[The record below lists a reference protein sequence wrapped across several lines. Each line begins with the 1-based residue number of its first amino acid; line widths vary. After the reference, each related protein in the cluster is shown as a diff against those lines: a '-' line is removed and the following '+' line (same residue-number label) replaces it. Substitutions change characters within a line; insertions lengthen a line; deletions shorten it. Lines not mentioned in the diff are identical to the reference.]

1 MGLALS
7 TGVTGLK
14 AHQQMLDIAGN
25 NLANVSTTA
34 YKRSRI
40 SFSQLLTETIKSAS
54 APTSTLGGTNPQ
66 QVGSGVGTSGITP
79 NMSQGNIVS
88 TGNSLDLA
96 IEGEGYFALSKGAEN
111 RYTRAGTFGVDADS
125 YLVDPTTG
133 YFVQRHGSV
142 GESEGFQEI
151 GDTRIVVPYDASLPP
166 SATSEIKV
174 RGNLSSDAQLSET
187 QKQKLRTNI
196 IFTASGGI
204 AATAIAEVDQLE
216 QFSGGSGTGGQ
227 LGAAESGVITF
238 SGYKPD
244 GTALPTTGSSWV
256 DLTMD
261 VDTDTTLADVL
272 TFLNTNDGIP
282 VRNEVQTVT
291 ITSGAAGDTFTLS
304 DGTDT
309 TGAIAYDADAATVQA
324 ALIADLASI
333 SAGDV
338 VCAGALATGMT
349 LTFQGNLAN
358 QDVTNLTIVG
368 TFAGGGTAAIDE
380 TTKGRDAVR
389 GVLGGDATATLEN
402 GRIVVTDAV
411 AGYSRSDLAMAW
423 SGDGTLVTPAYFE
436 YATVGGEEVQNVN
449 ITIFDSNGGAH
460 VFSGAFVRTDTDNL
474 WDMVLTSISGKIN
487 EITFGN
493 RRIED
498 IEFSGIDSS
507 YAGLNAGTGDTAQF
521 VITFDQ
527 TPPNP
532 QTITVAFGTV
542 GKFDGLTQFA
552 TGATGTST
560 AVIREQNGY
569 RPGALSGVTINNEGI
584 VIGLFDN
591 GIKKNI
597 ATLKIALFQ
606 NPAGLESVDYGYF
619 IESAN
624 SGDAVAT
631 QGLSSGAGS
640 IHGGALEKSN
650 VNEADEFI
658 AMIQAQNGYQAN
670 ARTIRIANE
679 MLRELTNL
687 IR

>member
-34 YKRSRI
+34 FKRSRI
-40 SFSQLLTETIKSAS
+40 SFSQLLTEVIKNAS
-54 APTSTLGGTNPQ
+54 APTTTLGGTNPQ

-88 TGNSLDLA
+88 TGNPLDLA

-174 RGNLSSDAQLSET
+174 RGNLSSDAQLAET
-187 QKQKLRTNI
+187 QKQKLRSNI
-196 IFTASGGI
+196 IFTTSGSI

-227 LGAAESGVITF
+227 LGASESGVITF

-244 GTALPTTGSSWV
+244 GTALSATGSSWV

-282 VRNEVQTVT
+282 VRNEMKTLTVT
-291 ITSGAAGDTFTLS
+291 ATAGHIHLS

-309 TGAIAYDADAATVQA
+309 TGEIAFGADATTVQA
-324 ALIADLASI
+324 ELISSLASVG
-333 SAGDV
+333 AGDV
-338 VCAGALATGMT
+338 VCAGTLAAGMT
-349 LTFQGNLAN
+349 ITFQDDLAN
-358 QDVTNLTIVG
+358 QEITDWTIDTTGLTG
-368 TFAGGGTAAIDE
+368 TGTIEE

-402 GRIVVTDAV
+402 GRIVIEDNV
-411 AGYSRSDLAMAW
+411 AGYSKSDLAMAW

-449 ITIFDSNGGAH
+449 ITIFDNNGGAH

-474 WDMVLTSISGKIN
+474 WDMILTSVSGDIN
-487 EITFGN
+487 EITFGD
-493 RRIED
+493 RRIEG
-498 IEFSGIDSS
+498 IEFSGVDSS
-507 YAGLNAGTGDTAQF
+507 YAGLNAGIGDTAQF
-521 VITFDQ
+521 IVTFDQ
-527 TPPNP
+527 TPPSP
-532 QTITVAFGTV
+532 QTVTVNFGTV

-560 AVIREQNGY
+560 AVIREQDGY

-591 GIKKNI
+591 GIKKKI
-597 ATLKIALFQ
+597 ATIKIALFQ
-606 NPAGLESVDYGYF
+606 NPAGLESVDSGYF